1 MTYVCYST
9 AMRGLARP
17 VRVAVVADLHNG
29 EYDDVLQICA
39 DTQAEM
45 ILVPGDFV
53 NSPTQTARGFA
64 FLEEAA
70 RLAPTFCSIGNHE
83 VSCGIDDL
91 AAAVGKTGA
100 RLLDN
105 ECAFSHG
112 IWIGGLSSGY
122 TRGMQQ
128 GRTKPTPPPDRRFLA
143 TFAGIEGC
151 RLLLCHHPEYY
162 EPYLKETSIPLIV
175 SGHAHG
181 GQWEL
186 FGRAIFAPGQGLF
199 PRYTAGFY
207 DGRLVVSRGASNPH
221 PIIPRICN
229 PCEVVLIDIWPA
241 Q

>member
-1 MTYVCYST
+1 MTYTCYST
-9 AMRGLARP
+9 AMKGLARP

-29 EYDDVLQICA
+29 AYSDVLRICK
-39 DTQAEM
+39 DLQAEL

-53 NSPTQTARGFA
+53 NSPTQTANGFA

-70 RLAPTFCSIGNHE
+70 KLAPTFCSVGNHE
-83 VSCGIDDL
+83 VSCGIADL
-91 AAAVGKTGA
+91 AAVVAKTGA

-143 TFAGIEGC
+143 TFTGIEGC

-162 EPYLKETSIPLIV
+162 EPYLRNTDIPLIV
-175 SGHAHG
+175 AGHAHG

-186 FGRAIFAPGQGLF
+186 FGHAIFAPGQGLF

-207 DGRLVVSRGASNPH
+207 EERMVVSRGASNPH

-229 PCEVVLIDIWPA
+229 PCEVVLIDIWPK
-241 Q
+241 